1 MPGNGRSECHA
12 YIFRKEKVDSS
23 HYKQDRDKML
33 GVILQRMLCKNDFG
47 ELRRGAPRKSQS
59 NFFLRQCN
67 HGNAVCL
74 NSSEAGTILKV
85 PYDTIINIEMGLKQ
99 GQLLT

>member
-1 MPGNGRSECHA
+1 
-12 YIFRKEKVDSS
+12 
-23 HYKQDRDKML
+23 ML

-99 GQLLT
+99 GQLLTRTIYKYLNEINQFIEDSNVMPEF